1 LAERVSSPEVNE
13 GEDERLSGDGRAV
26 TRDCAADGRVGT
38 VSEDI
43 ARGSRAGA
51 GYAAPVDVA
60 VDDRRLRNA
69 TAASS
74 AVEAEVPGALRSP
87 AERIGALD
95 RGTA

>member
-1 LAERVSSPEVNE
+1 MSGVGDPDEEEV
-13 GEDERLSGDGRAV
+13 EDERLSGDGTAV
-26 TRDCAADGRVGT
+26 ARDCAADGRVGT
-38 VSEDI
+38 VSDDI

-51 GYAAPVDVA
+51 GYAAPVDAA

-69 TAASS
+69 AAASS